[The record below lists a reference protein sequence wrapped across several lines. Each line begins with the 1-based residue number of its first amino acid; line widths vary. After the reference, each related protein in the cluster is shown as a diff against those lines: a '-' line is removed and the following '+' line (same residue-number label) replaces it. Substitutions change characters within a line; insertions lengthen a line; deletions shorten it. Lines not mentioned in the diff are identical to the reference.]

1 MRPPFSSQDG
11 SDSALE
17 NKISFDNLIKISPS
31 LLNPHR
37 NSKPMADINHFAE
50 CVGGGLTSYCF
61 RNPVS
66 TVDCIGIAPKS
77 TSWEIVTYL
86 FQFCTV
92 PLPVNNSLSWHC
104 ISANIPLVILKCMDF
119 RKKKCPLF
127 QILGLNTILKLF
139 GQRASVRPLLMR
151 LQVRNWG

>member
-77 TSWEIVTYL
+77 TRLMLELIFREIVTHL

-104 ISANIPLVILKCMDF
+104 ISANIPLVILKYMDF
-119 RKKKCPLF
+119 RETNVLF
-127 QILGLNTILKLF
+127 FK
-139 GQRASVRPLLMR
+139 S
-151 LQVRNWG
+151 

>member
-1 MRPPFSSQDG
+1 MRPPFSSQDS

-37 NSKPMADINHFAE
+37 NSKPMADINHFVE

-77 TSWEIVTYL
+77 TRLMLELIFL
-86 FQFCTV
+86 GDCNIF
-92 PLPVNNSLSWHC
+92 LPVNKSLSWHC
-104 ISANIPLVILKCMDF
+104 ISANIALVILKCMDF
-119 RKKKCPLF
+119 RKKKFPLV

-139 GQRASVRPLLMR
+139 GQRASLRTLLTR
-151 LQVRNWG
+151 FQVRNQG